1 MIVMWKTERGGA
13 KIERVE
19 CTRVTSASVWF
30 MKRQF
35 VIGGNEPPPVETKAT
50 KRGDRVAYHDTW
62 EDAHMN
68 LMEHASYRI
77 DNSVLGGYGQTL
89 VAHPSIVARLKTP
102 NNKAN
107 LTIGAAD
114 DR

>member
-1 MIVMWKTERGGA
+1 MIVMWKTERGDA
-13 KIERVE
+13 RIERVK

-35 VIGGNEPPPVETKAT
+35 VIGVEVPPPVETKAA

-68 LMEHASYRI
+68 LMEHAKGCVQSKRRQLELANAY
-77 DNSVLGGYGQTL
+77 LGNVKGL
-89 VAHPSIVARLKTP
+89 RKPAEAAV
-102 NNKAN
+102 
-107 LTIGAAD
+107 GAA
-114 DR
+114 

>member
-1 MIVMWKTERGGA
+1 MIVMWRTERGDA

-19 CTRVTSASVWF
+19 CTRVTSASVWL

-35 VIGGNEPPPVETKAT
+35 VIGGEPPPPVETKAA

-68 LMEHASYRI
+68 LMEHAGW
-77 DNSVLGGYGQTL
+77 SVQSKRRQLEL
-89 VAHPSIVARLKTP
+89 ANAHHGNVKGLRKPAE
-102 NNKAN
+102 
-107 LTIGAAD
+107 AAV
-114 DR
+114 RAA